1 MAYVYAPLQAD
12 GRMIR
17 LAKILPGQFDDD
29 LRITLS
35 QALLALPKS
44 TSTDGKGDRDGG
56 KVNCGGGGEDG
67 DRDKDK
73 DQDQDDNQDQPA
85 NGRFTALSYVWGS
98 PENPKTIF
106 VRNSDGEFG
115 TLSVTR
121 NLEEALRHLRWTDKP
136 RVMWIDAIC
145 INQGDMDERSKQVI
159 FMAQLYNLAR
169 DVVVWLG
176 PERNDGEFALKM
188 LKSWGD
194 RIAVDWT
201 KTSLKILDSHEDGQ
215 AEGGD
220 ADMELPL
227 TAKSTQLNYRQGWAL
242 YHLMNREWFERLWVR
257 QEVLADVPKSFR
269 CGNAEFDSPALMRAI
284 FMLQTKNIWINMA
297 ADFTLRF
304 LQRRKLLYDLV
315 VATADTRPLEN
326 LRFDLSGLS
335 WGVPV
340 DSIYASQNLLT
351 ALERNL
357 DILPDYTLPAATV
370 FQDVATKLVTY
381 TEQLTLLHTCEL
393 GSKVIPELPSWVP
406 DWSSQIKVA
415 KMDLYWSASAWITA
429 VCSFEPSPSGNILRA
444 AGVRKATVRAVHDLA
459 TSPQNGENMYFRTGI
474 HMWDILQREDDL
486 SAPYFGSSGG
496 DMWDAY
502 TKTFAAEYCQERY
515 NELLDKI
522 TLPQAREFIKG
533 LKGLP
538 SHKEIQGYIRSSGVP
553 NISSYLGAA
562 FVLFRGRSCIT
573 TEEGYIGLAP
583 QDTQP
588 GDVISVIL
596 GCRMPMLLRPVVDAV
611 SSQSQGTEQESP
623 TRWQVVGACYI
634 PGLMNG
640 EAIYG
645 KLPEHV
651 SSITKVFKLNMQ
663 RLGFKDSRTGE
674 VEYNCVSILE
684 RYGLKADRVMLD
696 PWRMHVSVAALKDK
710 GIAVEMMDIV

>member
-1 MAYVYAPLQAD
+1 
-12 GRMIR
+12 MIR
-17 LAKILPGQFDDD
+17 LATILPGQFSDD

-35 QALLALPKS
+35 QALLGPPAP
-44 TSTDGKGDRDGG
+44 TSADGKEDRDVG
-56 KVNCGGGGEDG
+56 KLNCGGDGE
-67 DRDKDK
+67 DKDK
-73 DQDQDDNQDQPA
+73 NRERDQEKEQSDDLNQLA
-85 NGRFTALSYVWGS
+85 NGRFTALSYVWGT
-98 PENPKTIF
+98 PENPKNIS
-106 VRNSDGEFG
+106 VRDTDSNGEFG
-115 TLSVTR
+115 TLAVTP
-121 NLEEALRHLRWTDKP
+121 NLEEALRHLRWADKP

-145 INQGDMDERSKQVI
+145 INQGDMDERSKQVT

-176 PERNDGEFALKM
+176 PERNDGEFALEM

-201 KTSLKILDSHEDGQ
+201 KTSLKVLDDDREGGS

-227 TAKSTQLNYRQGWAL
+227 TAKSTHLNYRQGWAL

-257 QEVLADVPKSFR
+257 QEVLADAPKSFR

-351 ALERNL
+351 ALEKNL

-393 GSKVIPELPSWVP
+393 GSKAMPELPSWVP

-415 KMDLYWSASAWITA
+415 KMDLYWSASAWIAA

-474 HMWDILQREDDL
+474 HMWDILQREDGL

-533 LKGLP
+533 LKSLP
-538 SHKEIQGYIRSSGVP
+538 SHGEIQGYIRSSSVP

-562 FVLFRGRSCIT
+562 FVLFRGRSFIT

-588 GDVISVIL
+588 GDVVSVIL
-596 GCRMPMLLRPVVDAV
+596 GCRMPMLLRPVVDAAAA
-611 SSQSQGTEQESP
+611 SLPQSQGTEQESP
-623 TRWQVVGACYI
+623 TRWQVVGACYVL
-634 PGLMNG
+634 GLMNG

-663 RLGFKDSRTGE
+663 RLGFKDLRTGE

-684 RYGLKADRVMLD
+684 RYGLKADKVMLD
-696 PWRMHVSVAALKDK
+696 PWRMHVTVAALKDK
-710 GIAVEMMDIV
+710 GIAVEMIDIV